1 MKKTLTALFLSLT
14 LIPRSYAAAGPV
26 VTLEDPEA
34 DWLPKVTVSTWANDG
49 IAEAYKAG
57 LVSPRFDLGDDYTR
71 NISREQFARLVV
83 EFAAAE
89 KKITVRDM
97 MSAHGIQLV
106 VEDDTSTDD
115 AQPDTP
121 ADTSSPDPEG
131 GETTTPE
138 TTDPE
143 TVDPETTDPETADP
157 ETTDPE
163 TADPETT
170 DPEATDPEGAPV
182 DVKMR
187 AELAYAVEP
196 DDTAN
201 EDGGYYID
209 PAALDTLSP
218 AQDDKT
224 DEPQAKDTGSGTE
237 PEAEAEPQNI
247 DDVPTL
253 QPEPQ
258 NIDDVP
264 ALQPENEISDVVNG
278 SFSDTSDA
286 YVELAAKLE
295 IVQGSNGMFRP
306 TAGILRAEAAAML
319 QRTLRFLGMAEAD
332 SAPQQFTDFYDIPRW
347 AIESVKFVS
356 GTTDGAGQP
365 LMGGSGGK
373 FTPVECYTIEQ
384 SILTILRM
392 HKTLGITAVYE
403 GWRDAPG
410 YDIVS
415 LTLTFGG
422 DCTFGRGRDFP
433 YEGSFDEMYTKH
445 KGDLSYFF
453 SGIPEF
459 HDDDITMVNF
469 EGTLT
474 DYTKYANKQFVFK
487 GPAEYAKIL
496 PAGSIDVVSVANNH
510 SMDYLQRGFDDTVAN
525 LSPYVKV
532 SGYSR
537 LPIVTVKGVKIGFA
551 SNVGWSYDKAQRNF
565 IDNAIGTLR
574 AEGADIIVFN
584 YHWGIER
591 SYHSDE
597 TQQAIGHYC
606 IDKGADFVIGHHPH
620 VVQEVEVYKGKP
632 IAYSLGNLVFGGNHN
647 PAEKN
652 CLIFRQNIDFD
663 LGKGEVASME
673 HEALK
678 YRVSSVNYRND
689 YHPMKA
695 E

>member
-1 MKKTLTALFLSLT
+1 MKKTLTALFLSLA
-14 LIPRSYAAAGPV
+14 LLSRSYAAAGSV

-34 DWLPKVTVSTWANDG
+34 DWLPKVTVSTWAKDG
-49 IAEAYKAG
+49 ITEAYKTG
-57 LVSPRFDLGDDYTR
+57 LVSAGFDLGDDYTR

-89 KKITVRDM
+89 KQLTVRDM
-97 MSAHGIQLV
+97 ISAHGIQLLK
-106 VEDDTSTDD
+106 EDDTSTDD
-115 AQPDTP
+115 AQPDTST
-121 ADTSSPDPEG
+121 DTLSSDPEG
-131 GETTTPE
+131 GETATS
-138 TTDPE
+138 
-143 TVDPETTDPETADP
+143 ETADP

-163 TADPETT
+163 TADPEGESVDKT
-170 DPEATDPEGAPV
+170 EA
-182 DVKMR
+182 VKMR

-196 DDTAN
+196 DDTVN

-209 PAALDTLSP
+209 PAAIDTLGP

-224 DEPQAKDTGSGTE
+224 DEPQEKDTGSET
-237 PEAEAEPQNI
+237 EPQNT
-247 DDVPTL
+247 DDAPT
-253 QPEPQ
+253 PEPSD
-258 NIDDVP
+258 NIP
-264 ALQPENEISDVVNG
+264 DVVNG

-306 TAGILRAEAAAML
+306 TAGIQRAEAAAML

-356 GTTDGAGQP
+356 GSTDGSGQS

-373 FTPVECYTIEQ
+373 FTPAECYTIEQ

-392 HKTLGITAVYE
+392 HKTLGVTTVYE

-415 LTLTFGG
+415 LALTFGG

-433 YEGSFDEMYTKH
+433 YEGSFDEMYAKH
-445 KGDLSYFF
+445 KDDLSYFF

-459 HDDDITMVNF
+459 YNDDITMVNF

-474 DYTKYANKQFVFK
+474 DYTKHANKQFVFK
-487 GPAEYAKIL
+487 GPAKYAKIL

-510 SMDYLQRGFDDTVAN
+510 SRDYLQKGFDDTVAN

-537 LPIVTVKGVKIGFA
+537 MPIVTVRGVKVGFA
-551 SNVGWSYDKAQRNF
+551 SNVGWSYDKEQRDF
-565 IDNAIGTLR
+565 IDNAIETLR

-584 YHWGIER
+584 YHWGVER

-620 VVQEVEVYKGKP
+620 VVQEVEVYKGRP

-647 PAEKN
+647 PSEKN

-663 LGKGEVASME
+663 LSKGEVASME
-673 HEALK
+673 HKTLK
-678 YRVSSVNYRND
+678 YRVSSVNSRND
-689 YHPMKA
+689 YHPVKA
-695 E
+695 K